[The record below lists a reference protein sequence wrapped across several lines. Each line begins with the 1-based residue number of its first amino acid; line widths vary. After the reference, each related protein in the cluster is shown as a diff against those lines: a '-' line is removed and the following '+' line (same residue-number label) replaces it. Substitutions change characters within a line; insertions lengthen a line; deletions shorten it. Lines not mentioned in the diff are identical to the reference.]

1 MVADQKTGQRV
12 LDAAADREL
21 RAIIAAARD
30 TGMPVL
36 IQVDY
41 KLRRGVRRIAANA
54 PGGARGGAVRW
65 DPARRRQ
72 VGRHVVTHDATFSL
86 EIERRPETDAAGPD
100 VLHRFLLW
108 ARSQVKARRY
118 AILFWGHS
126 CGPGGLFYDNA
137 RGRQPDPLDL
147 GELERAMRGA
157 SLDVVLFRDCW
168 MSTLETAFQLR
179 DVASYAIA
187 SQGQVPIKGQWPY
200 VDLFAIMQTATDGNE
215 EAVARALAARLG
227 TFLDDEANRSGLADV
242 PYALLDLRGMGTVAA
257 RLSGFVK
264 ACHAALRDP
273 ALTKLAARAV
283 RVARPKRIGDPALI
297 DMRALC
303 SALTDAPHPLG
314 PAAAALGSALDERL
328 IKWNRARTPRF
339 GGVSAYWKPSPDV
352 AAESLIDPW
361 MTPLLYNRLAI
372 SADTKWNRL
381 ALQPLQGKEALD
393 MSKDDTFGTRK
404 PAARK
409 GSKKKAASK
418 STARKAAKKK

>member
-1 MVADQKTGQRV
+1 
-12 LDAAADREL
+12 
-21 RAIIAAARD
+21 
-30 TGMPVL
+30 MPVL

-54 PGGARGGAVRW
+54 PGGPVRW
-65 DPARRRQ
+65 DAATARE
-72 VGRHVVTHDATFSL
+72 VGRHVVAQDPDFSL

-126 CGPGGLFYDNA
+126 CGPGGLFFDNA

-168 MSTLETAFQLR
+168 MATLETAFQLR
-179 DVASYAIA
+179 NVASYAIA

-200 VDLFAIMQTATDGNE
+200 VDLFAIMQTATAGNE

-227 TFLDDEANRSGLADV
+227 TFLDDEANRSGLSDV
-242 PYALLDLRGMGTVAA
+242 PYALLDLRGMDAVQA
-257 RLSGFVK
+257 RMATFVR
-264 ACHAALRDP
+264 ACGAALRDP
-273 ALTKLAARAV
+273 VLAKRMARAV
-283 RVARPKRIGDPALI
+283 NIARPKRIGDPALI

-303 SALTDAPHPLG
+303 TALTGAPGALG
-314 PAAAALGSALDERL
+314 ATAAALGAALDGRL
-328 IKWNRARTPRF
+328 VKWNRARTPRF

-352 AAESLIDPW
+352 AAESYVDPW
-361 MTPLLYNRLAI
+361 MTPLLYNGLAI
-372 SADTKWNRL
+372 SADTEWNRL
-381 ALQPLQGKEALD
+381 ALQPLPGEEAQ
-393 MSKDDTFGTRK
+393 MSKEDTFGTKK
-404 PAARK
+404 PT
-409 GSKKKAASK
+409 KKKAA
-418 STARKAAKKK
+418 RKTAAKKASKKR